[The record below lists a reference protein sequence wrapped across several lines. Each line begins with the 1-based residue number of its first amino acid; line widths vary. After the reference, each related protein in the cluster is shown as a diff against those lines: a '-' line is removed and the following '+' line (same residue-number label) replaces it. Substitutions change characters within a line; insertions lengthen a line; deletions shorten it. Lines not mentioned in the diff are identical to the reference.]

1 MRKIYGQNILP
12 AKIFR
17 STVCAFDY
25 VAGCNTVLCI
35 YTHALCYIVMSAR
48 ILVLSKQFIYDVYI
62 AYLRVIVPIYTY
74 MYTCHE

>member
-1 MRKIYGQNILP
+1 MYVCVHVKDDVN
-12 AKIFR
+12 
-17 STVCAFDY
+17 TVMNAFCICAFDY

-62 AYLRVIVPIYTY
+62 GYLRVIIPVHT
-74 MYTCHE
+74 